1 MTLTTG
7 ILSNP
12 HLMTTLNPQQKEV
25 AQAFFSPG
33 ENRKIVVLT
42 GPTCG
47 MSNKITN
54 IAVANLIDKRRTT
67 IVVSNKAGKFG
78 PIVIS
83 ALNQVLP
90 KGEPLVHSGN
100 LIFQPHD
107 AHPRVMFVAPHD
119 LTSTLIDTLTSNLS
133 APPIDII
140 FDGLGGFASNDHWQK
155 LVTPLNPGTLLIC
168 DEPLVLNGEK
178 ALVYELT
185 TSEEYH
191 VMHLATKD
199 SPLFK
204 PNVDI
209 NSFLKAGE
217 TEKDFQ
223 ARLKGTFA

>member
-1 MTLTTG
+1 MTLSTG

-12 HLMTTLNPQQKEV
+12 HLMTILNPQQKEV

-90 KGEPLVHSGN
+90 KDEPLVQSGN
-100 LIFQPHD
+100 LIFQRHD
-107 AHPRVMFVAPHD
+107 ARPRVVFVTPRDFTDKFATNMMGQK
-119 LTSTLIDTLTSNLS
+119 L
-133 APPIDII
+133 PIDII
-140 FDGLGGFASNDHWQK
+140 FDGLGGFSSNGHWQQI
-155 LVTPLNPGTLLIC
+155 VETIYPDTILIC

-178 ALVYELT
+178 ALVHELA

-191 VMHLATKD
+191 VLHLATKD
-199 SPLFK
+199 SPLLK

-209 NSFLKAGE
+209 HSFIKAGE
-217 TEKDFQ
+217 TENDFH